1 MSADLDRPLLSIGV
15 GCAAIADRAVNA
27 LRAEA
32 LLTPKPALVDRRG
45 RGAHRDLDL
54 VRLLRSAAA
63 LRPGFK
69 RMAECACGR
78 TPSRALR
85 EELGRIGREA
95 ESAMLAATNG
105 SNAHKGAIW
114 ILGLLTAARVMSA
127 ERRTGAAV
135 AALAAAIARF
145 TDRYAPFA
153 ATHGSRVHARYG
165 AAGARGE
172 ALAGFPHVIEVGLPA
187 LASARRRGVDEE
199 CARLDALMAIM
210 AVLED
215 TCLLHRGG
223 PSALAA
229 AQAGAR
235 AVLDSGGSSSVAGR
249 RALLALDR
257 ELLERWASPGGC
269 ADVLAAC
276 LFLDEATL
284 DEATPLAVASL
295 HRTAPHEVAS
305 LNEEARLAWNN

>member
-1 MSADLDRPLLSIGV
+1 MLAGLDRPFTESG
-15 GCAAIADRAVNA
+15 GGASAIAARAVAA
-27 LRAEA
+27 LEAEA

-45 RGAHRDLDL
+45 CGAHRDLDL
-54 VRLLRSAAA
+54 GRLLRSAAA
-63 LRPGFK
+63 LRSGFE
-69 RMAECACGR
+69 RMAECARGR
-78 TPSRALR
+78 APSRSLR

-105 SNAHKGAIW
+105 SNAHRGAIW
-114 ILGLLTAARVMSA
+114 ILGLLTAARAMS
-127 ERRTGAAV
+127 EGKPTAV
-135 AALAAAIARF
+135 AVTGLAAATARF
-145 TDRYAPFA
+145 TDRYAPLI
-153 ATHGSRVHARYG
+153 ATHGSRVRARYG

-187 LASARRRGVDEE
+187 LESARRRGIGEE

-223 PSALAA
+223 RDALAA
-229 AQAGAR
+229 AQSGAR
-235 AVLDSGGSSSVAGR
+235 AVLDSGGSSTVAGR

-257 ELLERWASPGGC
+257 ELLGRWASPGGC

-276 LFLDEATL
+276 LFLDEAPPYRDTSL
-284 DEATPLAVASL
+284 PQEAPI
-295 HRTAPHEVAS
+295 P
-305 LNEEARLAWNN
+305 WNN